1 MQKTS
6 EALLPRS
13 YINTYLSCPSAKFAP
28 NSGSGVSDKYTS
40 SPRLTPVDAVKAPQ
54 RTATVSERITQRLR
68 DIERKGTN
76 ADDTAPK
83 MDKGKG
89 KAVEPSGVASPMPL
103 SPVASAKVLPE
114 STTPEPIVL
123 GGFTFTPTAVSQML
137 TRAASELPLRPV
149 RFPLLGEY
157 QDTFTGE
164 EFVTWLQESV
174 KEFVGNI
181 DLAEEAAE
189 VLTEQ
194 HSLLRRLGE
203 FGNQFQGSDDAFYQ
217 FRPKV
222 RPCLSVGFNI

>member
-1 MQKTS
+1 
-6 EALLPRS
+6 
-13 YINTYLSCPSAKFAP
+13 
-28 NSGSGVSDKYTS
+28 
-40 SPRLTPVDAVKAPQ
+40 VDVVKAPQ

-76 ADDTAPK
+76 ADDNSEDTAPK

-114 STTPEPIVL
+114 SATPEPIVL

-137 TRAASELPLRPV
+137 TRAASELRLRPV

-194 HSLLRRLGE
+194 HGLLRRLGE

-222 RPCLSVGFNI
+222 RSCLSICFNI